1 MPRSLARL
9 PDAHAAAEVEATAE
23 NGPQD
28 HDHELPFN
36 HLRSRELQA
45 AWHRRARSF
54 AVVAYPVLP
63 HPRTGVRAPATQ

>member
-1 MPRSLARL
+1 MPRSRARL
-9 PDAHAAAEVEATAE
+9 PDADAAAEVEATAE

-36 HLRSRELQA
+36 HLQSHAPKA

-63 HPRTGVRAPATQ
+63 HLLTGVRAPATQ